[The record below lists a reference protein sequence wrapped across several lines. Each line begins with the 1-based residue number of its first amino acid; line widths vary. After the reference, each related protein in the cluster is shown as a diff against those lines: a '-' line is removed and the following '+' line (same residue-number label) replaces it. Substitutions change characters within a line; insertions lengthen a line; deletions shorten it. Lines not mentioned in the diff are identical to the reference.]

1 MVVKEINNITLPIKE
16 DLARFNIEF
25 RQSLNSN
32 VPIINT
38 IIKYLLKNK
47 GKQLRP
53 ILCLL
58 SAKICGKINNDSYT
72 SASLIEMLHVATLIH
87 DDVVD
92 SSELRH
98 GWPTI
103 NRIWKNKL
111 SILVGD
117 YIFSKA
123 LSNMV
128 KINSNEALST
138 LSSTAEKLS
147 EGEILQ
153 IERAIKRDM
162 SEEVY
167 YDMIRNKTASLFSA
181 TCKIGAM
188 TTTKSDHKIN
198 SLSMFGEYL
207 GMAFQIKDDLF
218 DLIGT
223 IDKTGKP
230 IGFDVK
236 KNMLTLP
243 YIYIISSSNK
253 EQVKKIKSILKNVK
267 KTELSTVRSLIEEYG
282 GISYAEKKMK
292 EFSMMAIEE
301 LTTFEKSDVKDSLI
315 SLVEYN
321 LNRFH

>member
-1 MVVKEINNITLPIKE
+1 MNSELENIILPVKD
-16 DLARFNIEF
+16 DLKVFNIELCD
-25 RQSLNSN
+25 SLKAN

-38 IIKYLLKNK
+38 IIKYLMRKK

-58 SAKICGKINNDSYT
+58 SAKICGEINKDTYL

-92 SSELRH
+92 DSDIRH

-103 NRIWKNKL
+103 SRLWKNKL

-123 LSNMV
+123 LSNMI
-128 KINSNEALST
+128 KLNNIEALSM

-147 EGEILQ
+147 QGEILQ
-153 IERAIKRDM
+153 IERAIKK
-162 SEEVY
+162 
-167 YDMIRNKTASLFSA
+167 DMIDAIYYRMIKDKTASLFSA
-181 TCKIGAM
+181 SSAIGAM
-188 TTTKSDHKIN
+188 STTKSNEKIK
-198 SLSMFGEYL
+198 STSHFGELL

-218 DLIGT
+218 DILGN
-223 IDKTGKP
+223 IDSTGKP

-243 YIYIISSSNK
+243 YIYMFSNIDRRQKVIIK
-253 EQVKKIKSILKNVK
+253 RKLKNHIRRS
-267 KTELSTVRSLIEEYG
+267 ELSKIRTMVEESG
-282 GISYAEKKMK
+282 GIEYANKKMQ
-292 EFSMMAIEE
+292 EFSNNAIDA
-301 LTTFEKSDVKDSLI
+301 LGIFKDSQIKNSLI
-315 SLVEYN
+315 SLVNYN
-321 LNRFH
+321 LNRTF

>member
-1 MVVKEINNITLPIKE
+1 MPTKEINNIALPIKD
-16 DLARFNIEF
+16 DLISFNAEF
-25 RQSLNSN
+25 NNSLKSN
-32 VPIINT
+32 VTIINT
-38 IIKYLLKNK
+38 VIKYLLKNK

-53 ILCLL
+53 IICLL
-58 SAKICGKINNDSYT
+58 SAKICGDINKDSYI

-92 SSELRH
+92 GSELRH

-128 KINSNEALST
+128 KINNNEALSE

-147 EGEILQ
+147 EGEIMQ
-153 IERAIKRDM
+153 IERAIKREM

-188 TTTKSDHKIN
+188 STTTSRIRIN
-198 SLSMFGEYL
+198 NLSMFGEYL

-218 DLIGT
+218 DLVGS

-230 IGFDVK
+230 IGFDIK

-243 YIYIISSSNK
+243 YIHIISSANK
-253 EQVKKIKSILKNVK
+253 EQAKKITSMLKNINK
-267 KTELSTVRSLIEEYG
+267 SKLLSVRALIEEFG
-282 GISYAEKKMK
+282 GISYAENKME
-292 EFSMMAIEE
+292 EFSTLAINE
-301 LTTFEKSDVKDSLI
+301 LESFDDSEVKNSLI
-315 SLVEYN
+315 KLVEYN
-321 LNRFH
+321 LNRVH